1 MKNLMP
7 AMRYGGE
14 KSIHASLC
22 SSLHIIVLV
31 FVFVFVFNSCF
42 SLLCSA
48 QLEWSQLYGTV
59 SSFLDHT
66 VWVKRTFV
74 LQVSKRSAGSV
85 ALSKVGGGEDGAEG
99 GGGDQLLPDQVGAG
113 EALPDQAVKLI
124 WDQIDQEQF
133 QESARKLSPLLKQG
147 RKKDFT
153 SYSIF
158 S

>member
-1 MKNLMP
+1 MLLFAP
-7 AMRYGGE
+7 LGTAGV
-14 KSIHASLC
+14 KSIIWHRQLFSRPHCLSEESLG
-22 SSLHIIVLV
+22 
-31 FVFVFVFNSCF
+31 
-42 SLLCSA
+42 
-48 QLEWSQLYGTV
+48 W
-59 SSFLDHT
+59 
-66 VWVKRTFV
+66 TFV

-113 EALPDQAVKLI
+113 EALPDEAVKLI
-124 WDQIDQEQF
+124 WDQVDQEQF

-147 RKKDFT
+147 RKKLSEDSKDFT

>member
-1 MKNLMP
+1 MFLFAP
-7 AMRYGGE
+7 LGTAGV
-14 KSIHASLC
+14 KSIIWHRQL
-22 SSLHIIVLV
+22 
-31 FVFVFVFNSCF
+31 F
-42 SLLCSA
+42 SRPHCLS
-48 QLEWSQLYGTV
+48 EE
-59 SSFLDHT
+59 
-66 VWVKRTFV
+66 RTFV

-113 EALPDQAVKLI
+113 EALPDEAVKLI
-124 WDQIDQEQF
+124 WDQVDQEQF